1 MPVDPATGERL
12 PYAGEPGAPA
22 DAPPMPP
29 GGPAPMQQN
38 GAAPMNGAAPG
49 SREEAMRAIEEE
61 QAARMQA
68 VASSAPQPKEE
79 LEVKLIEKL
88 VVELNSLA
96 SKALGDAEVPE
107 ITFDPGGMKK
117 ISTPLPPNVFVPLV
131 AVSEMAAQLQFEKYT
146 FDPQELDSNA
156 SLRKVAAL
164 LRQMHGDKDFM
175 EAVTA
180 PADQMEPEE
189 EEGEDLAPGEF
200 SPEDEELM
208 EAIPEDD
215 LMTA

>member
-29 GGPAPMQQN
+29 GGPAPMPQN
-38 GAAPMNGAAPG
+38 GAAPMNGAAPA

-88 VVELNSLA
+88 VSELNTLA

-117 ISTPLPPNVFVPLV
+117 ITTPLPPNVFVPLV

-146 FDPQELDSNA
+146 FDPKELDSNA
-156 SLRKVAAL
+156 SLRKIAAI

-180 PADQMEPEE
+180 PADQMGPEVE
-189 EEGEDLAPGEF
+189 EQEDLAPGEF